1 MRIFEYPYV
10 IISII
15 VICFFLLGGIGIYF
29 AVRGLKTA
37 NDEEEYDFTNI
48 SKLESRFAKSG
59 KHRDDRCVMYI
70 SVFLDNYRSLYSERQ
85 TEKVFLAIRR
95 ILLDSFSTDKTD
107 SIATYGEY
115 TYVAYTTLDM
125 DSVRGKIESFQT
137 ILTKSLLDHG
147 ALNIA
152 EVRIGSFFAFG
163 SSVSFDE
170 AIRRAKQA
178 CILAKNEKN
187 LYAEWDVG
195 SGKALEKKIKI
206 ENNIESE
213 IDNNRFFLVY
223 QPVLDSKTKEII
235 GAEVLS
241 RLNSASDGVLNP
253 GSFLSAVNS
262 VGLNNKF
269 DYYIFEKN
277 CKWISND
284 KKQRECYKYTI
295 NFSRSTLCDPAFSER
310 ILSIASKYG
319 LNSSCLAVEILED
332 EDITGEARRQM
343 MDNLTSLKE
352 KGISIL
358 LDDFGSGYTT
368 FGDLQNLD
376 ISIVKIDQAIT
387 QNSVTEHGYII
398 LENIIRTAKSIGFKT
413 LCEGVETK
421 EQEDAAIR
429 AGCDLLQ
436 GFYYYKPMPVAMLE
450 KLLDK
455 EVPSSETI

>member
-29 AVRGLKTA
+29 AVCGLKTA

-70 SVFLDNYRSLYSERQ
+70 SVFLDNYRSLYSKRQ

-115 TYVAYTTLDM
+115 TYVAYTTLDI

-163 SSVSFDE
+163 SSVPFDE

-178 CILAKNEKN
+178 CILAKNEKK
-187 LYAEWDVG
+187 LYAEWDIG

-284 KKQRECYKYTI
+284 KKQREGYKYTI

-332 EDITGEARRQM
+332 KHITSEARRQM

-376 ISIVKIDQAIT
+376 ISIVKIDRAIT
-387 QNSVTEHGYII
+387 QNSVTENGYII
-398 LENIIRTAKSIGFKT
+398 LENIIRTAKNIGFKT